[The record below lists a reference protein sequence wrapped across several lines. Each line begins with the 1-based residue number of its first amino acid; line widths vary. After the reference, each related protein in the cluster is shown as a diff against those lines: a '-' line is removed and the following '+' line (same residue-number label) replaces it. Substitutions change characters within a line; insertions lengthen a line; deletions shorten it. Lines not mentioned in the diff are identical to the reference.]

1 MGFKLCIFDLDGTL
15 IDTSGDITDAI
26 NDMRAF
32 FNLDKMER
40 DKVIDYVGD
49 GIRKLVERCIHRQN
63 VDLEEAVSF
72 FEHAYRRRLVETTK
86 PYPGIIKVLNQLEEN
101 SKAILT
107 NKSYSFTEEIVRK
120 LDLERYFPIIV
131 AGDTLKRKKPF
142 PDAVEHIIRQTDSRR
157 EATIMI
163 GDGKNDVLTA
173 RNAGISC
180 IYVTYGFGRLRML
193 GDLQPDYVIDRPE
206 ELLGICL

>member
-15 IDTSGDITDAI
+15 IDTSGDITGAI

-32 FNLDKMER
+32 FNLDKMQR
-40 DKVIDYVGD
+40 DTVVDYVGD
-49 GIRKLVERCIHRQN
+49 GIRKLVERCIHRQDVN
-63 VDLEEAVSF
+63 LEEAVSF

-107 NKSYSFTEEIVRK
+107 NKSSSFTEEIVRK

-142 PDAVEHIIRQTDSRR
+142 PDAVEHIIWQTGSRR

-163 GDGKNDVLTA
+163 GDGKNDILTA

>member
-15 IDTSGDITDAI
+15 IDTSGDLTSAI
-26 NDMRAF
+26 NDMRAH
-32 FNLDKMER
+32 FNLDEVER

-49 GIRKLVERCIHRQN
+49 GIRKLVERCTHKHN
-63 VDLEEAVSF
+63 VDLEEAVSV
-72 FEHAYRRRLVETTK
+72 FEHTYRRRLVDTTK
-86 PYPGIIKVLNQLEEN
+86 PYPGIIKVLNLLEEKP
-101 SKAILT
+101 KAILT

-120 LDLERYFPIIV
+120 LDLERYFAIIV

-142 PDAVEHIIRQTDSRR
+142 PDVVEHIIGQTGAQR
-157 EATIMI
+157 EATVMI

-173 RNAGISC
+173 RNAGIPC

-193 GDLQPDYVIDRPE
+193 GDLQPDYVINKPE
-206 ELLGICL
+206 ELLSICL

>member
-1 MGFKLCIFDLDGTL
+1 MGFELCIFDLDGTL
-15 IDTSGDITDAI
+15 IDTSGDLTSAI
-26 NDMRAF
+26 NDMLAH

-40 DKVIDYVGD
+40 AKVIDYVGD

-120 LDLERYFPIIV
+120 LDLERYFPVIV

-142 PDAVEHIIRQTDSRR
+142 PDAVEHIIGQTGAQR
-157 EATIMI
+157 EATVMI

-180 IYVTYGFGRLRML
+180 IYATYGFGRLRML
-193 GDLQPDYVIDRPE
+193 GDMQPDYVINKPE
-206 ELLGICL
+206 ELLDICL